1 MKNEGMKFAF
11 SAKPYHYSVTEGVAG
26 WVFVS
31 LPKEISIDIR
41 NIFKCLE
48 EGWGRLKVTA
58 IIGNTQWQTA
68 IWFDTKQDTYLLP
81 LKVAVRKK
89 ECIELNKPLQVIVCV

>member
-1 MKNEGMKFAF
+1 MNFQQSHIIILRQKEC
-11 SAKPYHYSVTEGVAG
+11 
-26 WVFVS
+26 FVS

-81 LKVAVRKK
+81 LKAAVRKK